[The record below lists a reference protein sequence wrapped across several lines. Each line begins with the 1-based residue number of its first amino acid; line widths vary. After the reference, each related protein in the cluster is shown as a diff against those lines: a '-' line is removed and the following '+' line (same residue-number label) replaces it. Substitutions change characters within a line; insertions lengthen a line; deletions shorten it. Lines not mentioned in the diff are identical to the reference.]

1 MLVSFL
7 FPFLLFSSLKLSHKV
22 KKNYDSGTAHIY
34 GSFVT
39 PITSVYKLGLFVD
52 VMKIDKHN
60 YYGGSFK
67 IKK

>member
-1 MLVSFL
+1 M
-7 FPFLLFSSLKLSHKV
+7 
-22 KKNYDSGTAHIY
+22 NYDSGTAHIY

-39 PITSVYKLGLFVD
+39 PITSVYKPGLFVD